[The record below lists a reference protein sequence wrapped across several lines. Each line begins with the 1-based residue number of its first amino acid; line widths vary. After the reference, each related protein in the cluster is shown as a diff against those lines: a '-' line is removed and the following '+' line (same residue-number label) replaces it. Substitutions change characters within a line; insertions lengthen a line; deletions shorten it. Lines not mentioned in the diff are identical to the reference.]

1 MACSEMQS
9 GDKKKVSEV
18 QQIDHRII
26 KLIVGLVAVGLAPAV
41 YWLTQTELHSVSASY
56 YYPSS
61 RDSFVGSLFVVGALF
76 SSFTG
81 ATCAERLLTLVASA
95 LAVIV
100 ALNPCGCGPT
110 SDAGSALH
118 FPAAISLFGILAY
131 FCWAFRK
138 RARSKLNDYPKQ
150 ANRRANLYMVCFG
163 GIVLMMAL
171 ALMYKIPQAD
181 MDMTYPNYIFWVE
194 ALGLVSFGVSWLTAS
209 RIIPWLTH
217 PNERYR
223 FTEGKA
229 RDDALSER
237 DNGNAP
243 PPVCAK
249 VMLWL
254 LAAVKRPDD
263 TSKDQPL

>member
-9 GDKKKVSEV
+9 GNKKKVSEV

-26 KLIVGLVAVGLAPAV
+26 KLIVGLVAVGLATSV
-41 YWLTQTELHSVSASY
+41 QWLAKADLNSISASY
-56 YYPSS
+56 YYLSS
-61 RDSFVGSLFVVGALF
+61 RDVFVGSLFVVGALF

-100 ALNPCGCGPT
+100 ALRPCGCGPT
-110 SDAGSALH
+110 GEAGSALH

-138 RARSKLNDYPKQ
+138 RARGKLNDYPKQ
-150 ANRRANLYMVCFG
+150 ANRRAHIYMICFG
-163 GIVLMMAL
+163 GMVLMMAL
-171 ALMYKIPQAD
+171 ALMYKIPQAE
-181 MDMTYPNYIFWVE
+181 MDLTYPNYIFWVE

-254 LAAVKRPDD
+254 LAAVKRPDSN
-263 TSKDQPL
+263 SKDQHL